1 MDSTG
6 AGSLSIQWSDGY
18 VENSDTGVVLQ
29 IIEEG
34 TDIEFHYTTTVTG
47 TNATI
52 HYSISHLN

>member
-1 MDSTG
+1 MDSSG
-6 AGSLSIQWSDGY
+6 AASLSLQWSDDY

-29 IIEEG
+29 VIEEG

-47 TNATI
+47 NNATI